1 MDTISSMD
9 TMTEEEEVL
18 QILEKGSIKEHLSQ
32 RLKNAP
38 QVMLSGHRITIE
50 IEELDEFYIQKAK
63 EELRETPEIVAQ
75 SIKELKELIA
85 GEINVRIT
93 DTDEFYTIFLRC
105 CKWHAQKAFS
115 LMKAI
120 CLFRQN
126 YPHICT
132 NLKPSR
138 QKEALCSG
146 LIYPMPLRNQDGSRI
161 FVIEIGKRW
170 KPKQISLDQI
180 FIGLLLCTAAATMEP
195 KTQVA
200 GGHVIIDLEGLSLSQ
215 VSYFSPSFAKMVTD
229 FIQTALP
236 CRLKSINI
244 VNQSFLFNVVFA
256 LFKPFL
262 QEKLRK
268 RIHFHGTNRQ
278 SLMAYVDKSAL
289 LKKHGGE
296 LDATDDS
303 FGVNLWQ
310 LFCTFDS
317 FFIILNHLGY
327 INKV

>member
-1 MDTISSMD
+1 
-9 TMTEEEEVL
+9 MTEEEEVL

-115 LMKAI
+115 L
-120 CLFRQN
+120 
-126 YPHICT
+126 
-132 NLKPSR
+132 
-138 QKEALCSG
+138 
-146 LIYPMPLRNQDGSRI
+146 
-161 FVIEIGKRW
+161 
-170 KPKQISLDQI
+170 
-180 FIGLLLCTAAATMEP
+180 
-195 KTQVA
+195 VA

-262 QEKLRK
+262 Q
-268 RIHFHGTNRQ
+268 
-278 SLMAYVDKSAL
+278 V
-289 LKKHGGE
+289 
-296 LDATDDS
+296 
-303 FGVNLWQ
+303 
-310 LFCTFDS
+310 
-317 FFIILNHLGY
+317 
-327 INKV
+327 